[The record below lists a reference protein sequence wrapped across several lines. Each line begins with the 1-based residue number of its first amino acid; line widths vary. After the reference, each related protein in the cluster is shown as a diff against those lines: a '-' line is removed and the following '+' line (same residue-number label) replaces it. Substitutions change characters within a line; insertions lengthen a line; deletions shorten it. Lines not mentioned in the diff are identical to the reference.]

1 MGIASGSSPMM
12 SFPLP
17 SRMGFIC
24 FQFALQNI
32 IGPVPVYIIIWIFS
46 IVDAWNAA
54 AKIEYYSV

>member
-1 MGIASGSSPMM
+1 MM